1 MTLKEI
7 LKKLMGL
14 EDQDPGERQ
23 QKGQYN
29 KRLMEE
35 IRNCFVQNLE
45 ADSVGTQMIY
55 PMSFIILVNNED
67 YEERKDQ
74 FLLIQRQII
83 NVFYEEIRSRKS
95 KYPDYY
101 TFNWW
106 HLQFIPMSEDSSI
119 VGNTDIGELKKGDI
133 AILARLSEERPEDK
147 SYPSNQKTESNVRVS
162 LRSGNSV
169 VYQTRNININLL
181 THVDIEGENNF
192 WVKFDES
199 LRPLKVEAKKDSG
212 TKGMDTDTTYATL
225 SWMLNPGQKAT
236 FSMITPSIEITGKGD
251 SRKRAD
257 ICRIETPGVGRSHA
271 LLRFNGE
278 KFEICPFGE
287 MRRGERI
294 IPSCSPERQIWT
306 PIPDDCDLLFLN
318 DEGDTAV
325 KFSKAR

>member
-1 MTLKEI
+1 
-7 LKKLMGL
+7 
-14 EDQDPGERQ
+14 
-23 QKGQYN
+23 
-29 KRLMEE
+29 
-35 IRNCFVQNLE
+35 
-45 ADSVGTQMIY
+45 
-55 PMSFIILVNNED
+55 
-67 YEERKDQ
+67 
-74 FLLIQRQII
+74 
-83 NVFYEEIRSRKS
+83 
-95 KYPDYY
+95 
-101 TFNWW
+101 
-106 HLQFIPMSEDSSI
+106 MSEDSSI

-251 SRKRAD
+251 PRTRHLQDRDPWSRKEPRPAPFQWREIRNLSFRGNAKRGKDYSFMLPREAD
-257 ICRIETPGVGRSHA
+257 
-271 LLRFNGE
+271 L
-278 KFEICPFGE
+278 
-287 MRRGERI
+287 
-294 IPSCSPERQIWT
+294 
-306 PIPDDCDLLFLN
+306 
-318 DEGDTAV
+318 DTYT
-325 KFSKAR
+325 